1 MPYLATSQEYLE
13 QSALLLQAYP
23 DTTRI
28 TTKYSYPRRK
38 KPSSQSTST
47 KPKPA
52 TTTDPSTT
60 STQSQPQPHT
70 QTPTPATL
78 TLKTFHPTSG
88 ICLKYRT
95 NKAAEVGRLIAG
107 LGKLASGAPV
117 VEPVAADTAGAG
129 DTEMVDVSPLPSAPA
144 LATTPGP
151 GAGAGAGGK
160 GSSSGG
166 GGKSKKKGKG
176 KK

>member
-1 MPYLATSQEYLE
+1 MPYLSTSQEYLE

-28 TTKYSYPRRK
+28 TTKYSYPRPK
-38 KPSSQSTST
+38 KSSSQPTST

-52 TTTDPSTT
+52 PTGTSTPSTQ
-60 STQSQPQPHT
+60 TQSQSQTQT
-70 QTPTPATL
+70 QTPTPATI

-117 VEPVAADTAGAG
+117 VEPIAADTGMAG
-129 DTEMVDVSPLPSAPA
+129 DTEMTDAATAPVSAT
-144 LATTPGP
+144 ATTSGP
-151 GAGAGAGGK
+151 GAGAGGK

-166 GGKSKKKGKG
+166 GGGKSKKKGKG